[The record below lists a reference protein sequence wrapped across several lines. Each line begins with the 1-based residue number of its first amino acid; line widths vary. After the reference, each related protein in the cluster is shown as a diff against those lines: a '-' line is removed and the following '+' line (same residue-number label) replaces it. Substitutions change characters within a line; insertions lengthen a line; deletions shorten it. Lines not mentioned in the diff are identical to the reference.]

1 MAHTSQRHCWRLF
14 GKQKRRTLQQ
24 PTYEGQICQPNETW
38 RGNGNITMGFSGAA
52 ALRIFQCICNVQIF
66 LIRRQLQV
74 VGALKTEQCQ
84 TRSVKHD
91 KGSRT
96 MRRAGEAF
104 SQPVA
109 SRIYSLAWEFFRFL
123 GSQIKLLYFE

>member
-1 MAHTSQRHCWRLF
+1 
-14 GKQKRRTLQQ
+14 
-24 PTYEGQICQPNETW
+24 
-38 RGNGNITMGFSGAA
+38 MGFSGAA

-66 LIRRQLQV
+66 LLRKQLQV
-74 VGALKTEQCQ
+74 VGALPTEQCQ

-123 GSQIKLLYFE
+123 GSQIKSMILECQLCETNARAIRICFRCDTQLPE